1 MSMHGGALTGLKL
14 FWLMNSSTI
23 SDSDVTYVTNSAVF
37 SVRSAVFSEAGV
49 VYVLDIALLIV

>member
-1 MSMHGGALTGLKL
+1 
-14 FWLMNSSTI
+14 MNSSTI

-49 VYVLDIALLIV
+49 LYALDIALLIVWCSPK